1 MDSRR
6 LEVNRVVANATLA
19 AFGGKPTVNRHWD
32 RAQESSI
39 DLVVCRDRPDER
51 ATSYG
56 TIGLSDTPLRR
67 QVQPPLG
74 VELVAACDTTVTGF
88 APVLVDAAFLI
99 QDHGWQCEPGAVF
112 PDVVASSITTHLP
125 HLYFTSP
132 FVWEADLGTL
142 VLENKT
148 VTWLLAAPISEAE
161 RIFVESNG
169 PDALEDL
176 FEQAKI
182 DICDI
187 NRRSVA

>member
-6 LEVNRVVANATLA
+6 LEVHRVVANATRA
-19 AFGGKPTVNRHWD
+19 TFGGKPT
-32 RAQESSI
+32 
-39 DLVVCRDRPDER
+39 
-51 ATSYG
+51 
-56 TIGLSDTPLRR
+56 
-67 QVQPPLG
+67 
-74 VELVAACDTTVTGF
+74 
-88 APVLVDAAFLI
+88 AFLI
-99 QDHGWQCEPGAVF
+99 QDHGWQCQPGAVF

-132 FVWEADLGTL
+132 FVWEADLGTR

-148 VTWLLAAPISEAE
+148 VTWLLAAPISDAE

-176 FEQAKI
+176 FEHAKI